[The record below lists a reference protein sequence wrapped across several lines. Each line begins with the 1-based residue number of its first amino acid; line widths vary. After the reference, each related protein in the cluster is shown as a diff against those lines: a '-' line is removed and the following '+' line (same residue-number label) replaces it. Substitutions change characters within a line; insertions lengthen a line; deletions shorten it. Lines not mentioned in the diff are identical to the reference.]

1 MISSFDGKWSFK
13 KKFESLLK
21 EIQKQAEIDSKH
33 FVIFIDEIPP
43 EFFESCSE
51 YDSTLN
57 QLHDECSL
65 VHVFMAISPIGRH
78 LTMPLQLNFSDGNKV
93 FVQQLQTRHR
103 NSFPLSAFLIHM
115 TYKYN
120 DFKVKRSI
128 VRAIFQQKSTSK
140 YQCLSPSDDTPLDS
154 SNLPDGD
161 VTLWYHRSNDV
172 TEIEALKFFKE
183 TYLPTNGEVLVSPS
197 GKNRCK
203 PSGAYGRFWHTGG
216 MGNPGMG
223 SPGMGN
229 PGMGS
234 PGMGNPGMG
243 SPGMG
248 NPGMGSWHLLLAAIV
263 RVRVVTHNSIA

>member
-65 VHVFMAISPIGRH
+65 IHVFMAISPIGRH

-197 GKNRCK
+197 GKNLPTHIYRWC
-203 PSGAYGRFWHTGG
+203 SQNDWDVVSHTNVTGTERDLVIAFVDG
-216 MGNPGMG
+216 TFGNLEVM
-223 SPGMGN
+223 SRARKR
-229 PGMGS
+229 
-234 PGMGNPGMG
+234 
-243 SPGMG
+243 
-248 NPGMGSWHLLLAAIV
+248 LIIV
-263 RVRVVTHNSIA
+263 TR